1 MAQITIYNVD
11 GVKTGEVDLDPNAL
25 DITVRKAL
33 LKEALLS
40 HLDSLRQGTHK
51 TKKRSEVAGGGKKPW
66 RQKGTGRARQGST
79 RSPQW
84 VGGGHAKTVEPRD
97 YAWRMPL
104 NQRRIAT
111 LSSLRRQLEAGKISA
126 VDGLEVATDGK
137 PKTSAIAKFLKKI
150 GLEGRRSLLV
160 SEGLKDNLVL
170 SVRNL
175 EKVHLE
181 ERRNLNAGLILRH
194 GNLIFTKGALDALVK
209 DLGEAQA
216 KGE

>member
-11 GVKTGEVDLDPNAL
+11 GVKTGEVDLDPNKL

-40 HLDSLRQGTHK
+40 HLDGLRQGTHK

-84 VGGGHAKTVEPRD
+84 VGGGHAKTIEPRD

-126 VDGLEVATDGK
+126 VDGLEGATDSK
-137 PKTSAIAKFLKKI
+137 PRTTAIAKFLKKI

-175 EKVHLE
+175 DKVHLE

-209 DLGEAQA
+209 DLGDAQVEG
-216 KGE
+216 K